1 MTNRAAHLD
10 TFRTSPSR
18 LALAGATAIAVAIL
32 VNVAIYLVAWAMG
45 FIPDDL
51 PPEGEG
57 IGIGA
62 IVIVCI
68 LTIAVATICLGLF
81 ARFSKHPVR
90 NFTILAAIVFFTS
103 IQAPRGIEGAKPQLV
118 LTLML
123 MHVATAVIAW
133 WVLTRVSRV
142 T

>member
-1 MTNRAAHLD
+1 MTDSAVYLD
-10 TFRTSPSR
+10 SYRTAPSR
-18 LALAGATAIAVAIL
+18 LALAGATAIVVAVL
-32 VNVAIYLVAWAMG
+32 VNVAIYLIARAVD

-51 PPEGEG
+51 PPEGAG
-57 IGIGA
+57 IGVGA
-62 IVIVCI
+62 IVVVSI

-81 ARFSKHPVR
+81 ARFSKHPIR
-90 NFTILAAIVFFTS
+90 NFTILAAIFFFTS

-118 LTLML
+118 LSLML

-133 WVLTRVSRV
+133 WALTRLSRV